1 MAKVKSKV
9 KKSNKKEQGE
19 DILTYINNLANSKTK
34 KKIKKEFSKIL
45 KVYQDEIVERCEE
58 EKRDKNRTRSRRKIN
73 DEYRPQFYAVDKIR
87 HREAIYGKKHKSI
100 KKFGK
105 KIKKITPLFR
115 TIGKLVANS
124 IVNLL
129 NNDGLREKISVKCL
143 DKMTKVFDFAI
154 AI

>member
-1 MAKVKSKV
+1 MDFPCS
-9 KKSNKKEQGE
+9 
-19 DILTYINNLANSKTK
+19 
-34 KKIKKEFSKIL
+34 KKEFSKIL

-129 NNDGLREKISVKCL
+129 NNDGSMVTGSVFV
-143 DKMTKVFDFAI
+143 DGVPYNFALNGVML
-154 AI
+154 